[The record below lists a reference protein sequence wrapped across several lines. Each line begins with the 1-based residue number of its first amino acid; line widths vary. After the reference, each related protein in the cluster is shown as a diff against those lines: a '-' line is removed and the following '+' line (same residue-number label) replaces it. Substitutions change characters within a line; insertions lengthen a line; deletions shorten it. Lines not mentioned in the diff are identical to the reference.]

1 MIPRLNLAAL
11 TVTLGLAATA
21 AIAADRS
28 SPSSLPRFAPMQAP
42 ELVMPAARPGGTDD
56 SIRIAPKGAPA
67 AAVDEIIDGLTAIKA
82 SRGGKK
88 MEVPLPEGLRL
99 MLRNPVK
106 QGKVTPKPGGG
117 KLVQIKDTKEFPYS
131 AMGLL
136 GSGCSGTVVAQRFV
150 LTAAFCLFDVKT
162 QKFYDNLDFFPAING
177 KDMPVGSVKWKD
189 VYIPKGFAKEGAL
202 EYDFGLVVLDKPIGD
217 EVGWMGFSHLEDFN
231 LKQVNL
237 TGYPWDGVPPQ
248 TSWQTVCT
256 IDAAEANFLFYKCPG
271 EGKVLAAMTGSPVWY
286 KGQQDSD
293 WYVVGVHNY
302 AQDDK
307 QNSWWALRINQA
319 NAETLLSWIDEANG
333 GTGGGGKTEE
343 DDTGDEDTSEQDDSG
358 DEQDTSGDD
367 PKCTCEDN

>member
-1 MIPRLNLAAL
+1 MIPRLSLATL

-42 ELVMPAARPGGTDD
+42 ELVMPAAKPSGADD

-67 AAVDEIIDGLTAIKA
+67 AAVDTLIDDLTAIKA

-150 LTAAFCLFDVKT
+150 LTAAFCLYDVKN
-162 QKFYDNLDFFPAING
+162 QKFYDNLDFIPAING

-217 EVGWMGFSHLEDFN
+217 EVGWMGFSHLEEFG
-231 LKQVNL
+231 LKQANL

-271 EGKVLAAMTGSPVWY
+271 EGKVLAAMTGSPIWY
-286 KGQQDSD
+286 KGPQDTD

-307 QNSWWALRINQA
+307 QNSWWALRLNQA
-319 NAETLLSWIDEANG
+319 NTETLLTWIDEANG

-343 DDTGDEDTSEQDDSG
+343 DDTGDEDTSEQDDTG
-358 DEQDTSGDD
+358 DEETTGEDG
-367 PKCTCEDN
+367 KNCTCDDN